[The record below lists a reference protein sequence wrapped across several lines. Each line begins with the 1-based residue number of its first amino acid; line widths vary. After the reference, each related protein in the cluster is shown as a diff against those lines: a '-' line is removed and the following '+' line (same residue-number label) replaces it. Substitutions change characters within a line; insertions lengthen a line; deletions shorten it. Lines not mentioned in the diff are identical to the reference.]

1 MEKIPDI
8 AFSSRIRLARNV
20 KGFPFPTVDD
30 QYVSDIVKPVYQ
42 SLNKLGRFHL
52 YHMSKLSSL
61 EKNVLREKH
70 LISTDLTN
78 HNSGAALIS
87 EDEKISVMVN
97 EEDHIREQCLM
108 PGFRLEEAFSILDK
122 VDDAL
127 SDKIEFAYDTR
138 YGYLTSC
145 PTNVGTGMR
154 ASVMLF
160 LPALTMTRK
169 IASVINAVSRERITV
184 RGVYGEGSSA
194 EGAMYQL
201 SNQISLGN
209 TEAEIL
215 RHVYN
220 TVLKISEAEISARN
234 EVLTRDEMAL
244 KDRVC
249 RAYGILTHAVI
260 LSSREFMQLFADVK
274 LGVQMNLL
282 PLKNA
287 GVLDDVVVKMQ
298 PANITLMAGR
308 EISPRER
315 DAYRAE
321 YVSKTLLS
329 LG

>member
-20 KGFPFPTVDD
+20 KGYPFPTVDD
-30 QYVSDIVKPVYQ
+30 HYVSDIVKPVYQ

-52 YHMSKLSSL
+52 YHMGKLSAL

-78 HNSGAALIS
+78 HQSGAALIS
-87 EDEKISVMVN
+87 EDERISVMVN

-169 IASVINAVSRERITV
+169 ITAVIHAVSRERITV

-194 EGAMYQL
+194 EGAMFQL

-209 TEAEIL
+209 TESEIL
-215 RHVYN
+215 RHVYD
-220 TVLKISEAEISARN
+220 TVLKFSEAEISARN
-234 EVLTRDEMAL
+234 ELLARDELAL
-244 KDRVC
+244 KDRVR
-249 RAYGILTHAVI
+249 RAYGTLTHAVI

-274 LGVQMNLL
+274 LGVQMGLL
-282 PLKNA
+282 PFQNA
-287 GVLDDVVVKMQ
+287 GLLDDVVVKMQ

-308 EISPRER
+308 ELSPRER

-321 YVSKTLLS
+321 YVSKALLS